1 MMRRHDASAPRKK
14 ILAAAAI
21 AGCLA
26 LLATGCTSS
35 NNSSTTSTGTG
46 GTLRIALVGAP
57 TTLDPAQG
65 STPLL
70 NMLAYEPLITIN
82 DQGEFAPG
90 LAESWKYLDG
100 NQHQEFQLTLRQGAK
115 FSDGTPVTAAAVQN
129 WLEYFVKS
137 NGPFAST
144 IGGSGTTISAPN
156 DHTVVLKLQSPN
168 PGLPYA
174 LAQTNGAG
182 YVAATAGLSGGSLAK
197 STYGAGEY
205 VYQQSGSVAG
215 DTYVYTP
222 NKYYFDQ
229 KNIHWKK
236 VVVKVVQS
244 PTSAQQG
251 IASGQFDAGNGSIGT
266 IDAAR
271 SANINVI
278 TSQSD
283 WDGIGLLNRAPGD
296 NNPFANVKV
305 RQALNYAVDRQ
316 TLLKGILNG
325 NGIAT
330 SAWITLDGAD
340 PASQK
345 MYSYDPKK
353 AKELL
358 KEAGYPNG
366 VTLKMIAATGPL
378 LTGTPSDTLSQ
389 ALAQQM
395 QSAGITLDTTFAP
408 GPQFNTDLFSGKYD
422 GVLYSFGFGQYA
434 LYYTIFINEQATLNL
449 GRVTDPKLETLS
461 QQLLTSNDP
470 GSISRQITKYVT
482 EQAFNVPLFAPDT
495 VYLASKNIAN
505 VRFPQSSDGLGLG
518 FINPNPTEWTP
529 AK

>member
-1 MMRRHDASAPRKK
+1 MP
-14 ILAAAAI
+14 
-21 AGCLA
+21 
-26 LLATGCTSS
+26 
-35 NNSSTTSTGTG
+35 
-46 GTLRIALVGAP
+46 
-57 TTLDPAQG
+57 
-65 STPLL
+65 
-70 NMLAYEPLITIN
+70 
-82 DQGEFAPG
+82 
-90 LAESWKYLDG
+90 
-100 NQHQEFQLTLRQGAK
+100 
-115 FSDGTPVTAAAVQN
+115 
-129 WLEYFVKS
+129 
-137 NGPFAST
+137 
-144 IGGSGTTISAPN
+144 
-156 DHTVVLKLQSPN
+156 
-168 PGLPYA
+168 
-174 LAQTNGAG
+174 
-182 YVAATAGLSGGSLAK
+182 LAK

-205 VYQQSGSVAG
+205 VYQQNGSVAG
-215 DTYVYTP
+215 DTYVFTP
-222 NKYYFDQ
+222 NKHYFDQ
-229 KNIHWKK
+229 KSIHWKK

-244 PTSAQQG
+244 PTSVEQG

-271 SANINVI
+271 SANINVV

-305 RQALNYAVDRQ
+305 RQALNYAVDRP
-316 TLLKGILNG
+316 TLLKGILGG
-325 NGIAT
+325 NGITT

-345 MYSYDPKK
+345 MYSYDPQK

-395 QSAGITLDTTFAP
+395 QSAGITLDTTFAT
-408 GPQFNTDLFSGKYD
+408 GPQFNTDLFSGKFD

-434 LYYTIFINEQATLNL
+434 LYYTIFIGQNATLNL
-449 GRVTDPKLETLS
+449 GRVTDPKLEALT
-461 QQLLTSNDP
+461 QQLLTSSDP

-482 EQAFNVPLFAPDT
+482 QQAFNVPLFAPDT
-495 VYLASKNIAN
+495 VYLASKDIAN
-505 VRFPQSSDGLGLG
+505 VRFPENSDGMGMG